1 MWPDRRPGATLHP
14 LMLPVLQSSGCSPRG
29 AGLLSSPARPQ
40 PGALYPLRG
49 RPGPAHWRP
58 LQLSP
63 HPAPAQLP
71 SPPSSALPSA
81 LPGDGLPIGHS
92 QVRVLL
98 GRSPLMLPPSL
109 LPRSTPPSAWPLA
122 GPPCCQAPTHL
133 EPPPCP
139 CLSPPPHLPGFPV
152 ALTIDC
158 ITALECFLFLVC
170 FYAWRCQLYIL
181 GGNRHSCC
189 WITLVSTRYVCI
201 ILQELHRLA
210 SGPVAWPSLLAAF
223 IQDPLGRQGFIL
235 SFLPGCTA
243 STLDST
249 GRQQLLGESAC

>member
-1 MWPDRRPGATLHP
+1 
-14 LMLPVLQSSGCSPRG
+14 MLPVLQSSAAAPG
-29 AGLLSSPARPQ
+29 ALGSSPARRVLQ
-40 PGALYPLRG
+40 PSALYPLRG
-49 RPGPAHWRP
+49 RPGPARWRP

-81 LPGDGLPIGHS
+81 PRRRSSHGHS
-92 QVRVLL
+92 QVTALL
-98 GRSPLMLPPSL
+98 GRSPLSFPV
-109 LPRSTPPSAWPLA
+109 
-122 GPPCCQAPTHL
+122 
-133 EPPPCP
+133 PPPP
-139 CLSPPPHLPGFPV
+139 LHAPFHAGLSLALRVARRPLTWSHRLALVSLPLHICLVSPV

-189 WITLVSTRYVCI
+189 WITLVSARYVCI

-223 IQDPLGRQGFIL
+223 IQDPLGRNRGLYRL
-235 SFLPGCTA
+235 S
-243 STLDST
+243 
-249 GRQQLLGESAC
+249 